1 MFTYAANAGRSSGR
15 ATQELCGQGSLG
27 DSLVKSFRRTRRV
40 AMAQFIGAV
49 LGHQKMQDDRTYT
62 LPRTPFLDNLHVA
75 DVRILPCSIIRRA
88 QQMGFRSCSL
98 VTESMHGIDAAGSPR
113 RYEASRTSR
122 RREHQACRHEGE
134 WVVRL

>member
-1 MFTYAANAGRSSGR
+1 MSR
-15 ATQELCGQGSLG
+15 ARAELHSRMYFGLESQGSRMNANDLFSAPSG
-27 DSLVKSFRRTRRV
+27 ERESLLHRS
-40 AMAQFIGAV
+40 
-49 LGHQKMQDDRTYT
+49 
-62 LPRTPFLDNLHVA
+62 PFLDNLRVA

-98 VTESMHGIDAAGSPR
+98 VTESMHKIDAAGSPR

-122 RREHQACRHEGE
+122 RSEHEACQYEGE